1 MTIFERNPKPVNR
14 RFAARV
20 VAALV
25 ALLVSGC
32 MKNYGR
38 FTLDDQVSQA
48 FRSGSIQTDYQY
60 YYSGRQTMPY
70 AIMAID
76 RRYSVPSKFWVPFE
90 PDPEQLKTMSGSIFD
105 QNRYPSY
112 GYRIL
117 DPNGVVIGIWYASAR
132 DHSVRVDQENRTVTV
147 LFTNPENDNHP
158 SFFRGGGNTN
168 AVSAFSTDM
177 KKAT

>member
-1 MTIFERNPKPVNR
+1 MTTFEPNPRPVNR
-14 RFAARV
+14 RFAVVA
-20 VAALV
+20 VAALL
-25 ALLVSGC
+25 ALLVTGC

-38 FTLDDQVSQA
+38 FTLDAQVSQA
-48 FRSGSIQTDYQY
+48 FRSGSIQADYQY

-76 RRYSVPSKFWVPFE
+76 RSYSVPSKYWVPFE
-90 PDPEQLKTMSGSIFD
+90 PQPEQLKTMSGSIFD

-117 DPNGVVIGIWYASAR
+117 DPNGVLIGIWYASAR

-147 LFTNPENDNHP
+147 LFTNPENKNKSSLRDN
-158 SFFRGGGNTN
+158 GGHTN
-168 AVSAFSTDM
+168 AVSAFSTGI